1 MGYTNYVVM
10 HNKTRDTLTV
20 VNINSF
26 DYWTM
31 EKAGDYEVAMQGSR
45 RECEEYIE
53 DISAENYERQTA

>member
-31 EKAGDYEVAMQGSR
+31 EKAGDYEVILQGSR